1 MASLQEP
8 EVQLAQRLASNQKP
22 IRTRAMKKL
31 RKYVQVRSQ
40 KVGGGFTLD
49 ELLKLWKGL
58 FYCLWMQDKPLLQMD
73 LSKIIASM
81 IHNFHDLDAQLLYLR
96 ASLQTFKREW
106 NGIDRLRMDKFFQ
119 LVRYMFHQSFELLR
133 RKTWDSRGVDGFLQV
148 VHDELL
154 RSGCEAPSG
163 LQIHVLDVY
172 LTELAAVGAQEL
184 NADQNLQFIQPFC
197 KIAAE
202 TKNMLLF
209 KSICNNIFSTIT
221 NQAPFAI
228 EDLIQELKR
237 AKTSSS
243 SQDSDSGQASDEG
256 MDSEDQVEI
265 QKEERDNIAIKQMNG
280 IKPLEVDDD
289 DLVNLED
296 SEVPPD
302 EDDIS
307 PVLQF
312 DYGAVADKLLEL
324 ASRQKVPSCNRKKL
338 YSIIKTFRNLSE
350 GIFPQEHRPA
360 PQEPS
365 SDEEDEEMLD
375 SRNILKRAREM
386 LGVGDGAP
394 AAKKKKKKRRR
405 RKKKGQS
412 PTDGLDREEGGDDE
426 SEQLDKQGKE
436 KGKKKTKLTDDQQ
449 NSEVKERAAGQTPV
463 LDLAGLAD
471 LNKEPAPSSLTAQPE
486 GVSDTAAKGGREK
499 KEKKKKKK
507 KEEEEQEEGC
517 GDDEVP
523 TDSAE
528 TGSGGVPGATASQ
541 PSVKEEA
548 HQRATDPSL
557 PGDVDTCHVNEET
570 STSASTVK
578 AKLPVK
584 RKKCLKN
591 TLSLNSVEA
600 EGCDSEEGTPQLIRK
615 KRKSEVR
622 AHETLPNTDEGLG
635 LDVTSSCA
643 KKKQA
648 AVMPETGGSE
658 ASVTKKKIP
667 VVFEFEADDVAN
679 GAGELTD
686 PSEDV
691 AVLKPMNSKGKTKL
705 PKSGFVTFQEKSR
718 APTPL
723 FCRTK
728 AGQETPKASKKVKKI
743 PKSESKKVTFH
754 LLKNQTAEFRKSD
767 RSLLLS
773 PHGASRVAFDP
784 EQKPKSGVLKS
795 PPTPDP
801 TCTMPARRKTTVEKT
816 RRRPSAADFF

>member
-197 KIAAE
+197 RIAAE

-209 KSICNNIFSTIT
+209 KSICINIFSAIT
-221 NQAPFAI
+221 NQAPFAV

-256 MDSEDQVEI
+256 MDSEDQVEV

-289 DLVNLED
+289 DDDDDDDLVNLED

-302 EDDIS
+302 EDDIG

-324 ASRQKVPSCNRKKL
+324 ASRQKVQSCNRKKL
-338 YSIIKTFRNLSE
+338 YSIIKAPNTLLS

-360 PQEPS
+360 PQQPS

-394 AAKKKKKKRRR
+394 AAKKKKKKKRR

-412 PTDGLDREEGGDDE
+412 PTDVLGREEGGDEE

-436 KGKKKTKLTDDQQ
+436 KGKKKTKLADDQQ

-463 LDLAGLAD
+463 LDLTGQAD
-471 LNKEPAPSSLTAQPE
+471 LNKEPALSSLTAQPE
-486 GVSDTAAKGGREK
+486 GVSDTAAKGGRERK
-499 KEKKKKKK
+499 QKKKK
-507 KEEEEQEEGC
+507 KEEEGG

-528 TGSGGVPGATASQ
+528 TRSGGVPGATASQ

-557 PGDVDTCHVNEET
+557 PGDVDSCHVNEET
-570 STSASTVK
+570 SASAATVK

-584 RKKCLKN
+584 RKKSLKN

-600 EGCDSEEGTPQLIRK
+600 EGCDSEEGTPPLVRRK
-615 KRKSEVR
+615 RKRKSEVR
-622 AHETLPNTDEGLG
+622 PHETLPNTDEGLG
-635 LDVTSSCA
+635 HDITSSCA
-643 KKKQA
+643 KTKQA
-648 AVMPETGGSE
+648 AVKPETGGSD
-658 ASVTKKKIP
+658 ASVMSSNVTKKKIP
-667 VVFEFEADDVAN
+667 VVFEFEADDV
-679 GAGELTD
+679 ELTE
-686 PSEDV
+686 PWEDV

-705 PKSGFVTFQEKSR
+705 LKSGLVTFQEKSR

-728 AGQETPKASKKVKKI
+728 AGQETPRASKKVKKI

-795 PPTPDP
+795 PPTPE
-801 TCTMPARRKTTVEKT
+801 PARRKTTAQKT
-816 RRRPSAADFF
+816 PRRPSAADFF